1 VLWTNDVPEDACRIY
16 QRAGFELREEQ
27 PHHSFGQDLVG
38 QHRSRR
44 L

>member
-1 VLWTNDVPEDACRIY
+1 VLRTNDVLEDACRIY
-16 QRAGFELREEQ
+16 QRARFELREEE

-38 QHRSRR
+38 RYWSRR